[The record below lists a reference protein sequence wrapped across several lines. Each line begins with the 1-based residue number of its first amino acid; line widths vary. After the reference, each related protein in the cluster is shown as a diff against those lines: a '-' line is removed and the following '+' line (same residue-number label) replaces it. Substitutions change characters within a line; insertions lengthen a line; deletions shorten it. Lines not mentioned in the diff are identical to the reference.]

1 MKFKVGDK
9 VVCIDDNFDKTKP
22 NFEKIFPRLPVKDV
36 VYTIREYQE
45 PSIKLV
51 EIVNPKSIINLDGI
65 LIEDEGAF
73 HEKRFAPIISSGMNL
88 MESIKNVAKKNKS
101 KKLVSL

>member
-22 NFEKIFPRLPVKDV
+22 NFEKIFPNLPIKDL

-45 PSIKLV
+45 PAIKLV
-51 EIVNPKSIINLDGI
+51 
-65 LIEDEGAF
+65 
-73 HEKRFAPIISSGMNL
+73 
-88 MESIKNVAKKNKS
+88 
-101 KKLVSL
+101 